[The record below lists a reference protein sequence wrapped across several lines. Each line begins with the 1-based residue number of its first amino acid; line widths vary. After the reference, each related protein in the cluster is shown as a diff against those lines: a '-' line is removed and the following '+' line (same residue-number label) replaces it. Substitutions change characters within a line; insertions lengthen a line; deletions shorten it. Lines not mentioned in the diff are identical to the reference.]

1 MWKSLMKVTPFETYQ
16 TYLSMKSHFTNRKY
30 DFFKYGGKSRATM
43 SSFNKRK
50 DKYWFEKTSRKYSD
64 EEVLNFLLANFVNTD
79 TPQNLWIGEKINS
92 GERTY
97 AEWMRRR
104 QSLTYIFKE
113 QSEKL
118 LSETDLENLFN
129 CSKGHPLVLKRYLG
143 GEISLETLTI
153 LEKVF
158 SFVNRFDKKLSDPV
172 WETVSLKIK
181 KYSPFININVFQ
193 YKKIL
198 KEVINYGSVSYT
210 HLTLP
215 TILLV

>member
-1 MWKSLMKVTPFETYQ
+1 MKVTPFETYQ
-16 TYLSMKSHFTNRKY
+16 TYLSMKSHFTNSKY

-64 EEVLNFLLANFVNTD
+64 KEIVDFLLSNFINATN
-79 TPQNLWIGEKINS
+79 PQNLWIGEIINS

-97 AEWMRRR
+97 AEWMKRQ
-104 QSLTYIFKE
+104 QSLTYLFKE
-113 QSEKL
+113 QLNEL
-118 LSETDLENLFN
+118 LLENNLDEVFN
-129 CSKGHPLVLKRYLG
+129 CSKGHPLLLKRYLG

-158 SFVNRFDKKLSDPV
+158 SFVKNFDKKLDDPV
-172 WETVSLKIK
+172 WESVSLKIK
-181 KYSPFININVFQ
+181 KYMPFIYINVFQ

-198 KEVINYGSVSYT
+198 RQLINE
-210 HLTLP
+210 
-215 TILLV
+215 

>member
-1 MWKSLMKVTPFETYQ
+1 MGCHSSQFYEENFKGKTAFIMKVTPFETYQ

-64 EEVLNFLLANFVNTD
+64 EEVVDFLLSNFVSTD
-79 TPQNLWIGEKINS
+79 NPQNLWIGEIINS
-92 GERTY
+92 GERKYT
-97 AEWMRRR
+97 EWMKRK
-104 QSLTYIFKE
+104 QSLTYLFKE
-113 QSEKL
+113 QSKELLLEK
-118 LSETDLENLFN
+118 DLNEVFN

-158 SFVNRFDKKLSDPV
+158 SFRKEFDKKLKDPV

-181 KYSPFININVFQ
+181 KYIPFININVFS

-198 KEVINYGSVSYT
+198 RELINE
-210 HLTLP
+210 
-215 TILLV
+215 

>member
-1 MWKSLMKVTPFETYQ
+1 MKVTPFETYQ

-30 DFFKYGGKSRATM
+30 DFFKYGGKSRATI

-64 EEVLNFLLANFVNTD
+64 EEVVDFLLSNFVSTD
-79 TPQNLWIGEKINS
+79 NPQNLWIGEIINS
-92 GERTY
+92 GERKYT
-97 AEWMRRR
+97 EWMKRK
-104 QSLTYIFKE
+104 QSLTYLFKE
-113 QSEKL
+113 QSKELLLEK
-118 LSETDLENLFN
+118 DLNEVFS

-158 SFVNRFDKKLSDPV
+158 SFRKEFDKKLKDPV

-181 KYSPFININVFQ
+181 KYIPFININTFS

-198 KEVINYGSVSYT
+198 RELINE
-210 HLTLP
+210 
-215 TILLV
+215 